1 MDHTVSNSHSSIKI
15 VDAYA
20 YRHGP
25 LIRMW
30 CMRYE
35 GKHRYFKRWAKIMG
49 NFKNIA
55 KTLAM
60 HHQRNLC
67 YELVGGTSYL
77 HSATTTGPGKLKK
90 IVHQTNLILL

>member
-1 MDHTVSNSHSSIKI
+1 MIHLF
-15 VDAYA
+15 

-35 GKHRYFKRWAKIMG
+35 AKHQYFKRWSNIMG

-60 HHQRNLC
+60 HHQKYIC
-67 YELVGGTSYL
+67 YQLLKSEKGSFLSSPPSV
-77 HSATTTGPGKLKK
+77 GPGENTSG
-90 IVHQTNLILL
+90 H

>member
-1 MDHTVSNSHSSIKI
+1 MLIGMDHL
-15 VDAYA
+15 YA
-20 YRHGP
+20 CGACA
-25 LIRMW
+25 M
-30 CMRYE
+30 
-35 GKHRYFKRWAKIMG
+35 RYFKRWAKIMG